1 MTEIQKNIQIGQSIN
16 LASDFLN
23 ANGFSEEEYL
33 NRLTTLAKKIYV
45 KISLMRNS
53 LIDEENVLK
62 EKVLSVE

>member
-16 LASDFLN
+16 LASEFLN

-33 NRLTTLAKKIYV
+33 NRLTPLAKKIYV